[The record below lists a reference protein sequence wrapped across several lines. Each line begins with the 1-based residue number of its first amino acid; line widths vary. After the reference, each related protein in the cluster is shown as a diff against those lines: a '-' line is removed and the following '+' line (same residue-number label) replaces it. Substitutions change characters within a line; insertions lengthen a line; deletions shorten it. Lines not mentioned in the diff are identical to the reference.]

1 MERYHPDGMPADR
14 IHSYPSDLVR
24 FASRRWPAGAT
35 TDDALLTEVV
45 AVAYH
50 ASFLR
55 DEDRP
60 VLFRLVVT
68 GPEDMPAV
76 DSSVDGL
83 HVLRFASPRPFDEQE
98 IRRLSQGAPYEHAL
112 IGVCQLDGALFIWGI
127 VHTGPRWLQSAQG
140 GARSPD
146 RALPASV
153 VLRVA
158 RPGHV
163 ALSWGEKP
171 VAELRQG
178 QLGDS
183 RVDVFASQWLP
194 ARFADVRAEV
204 AELVSHAGEPAGR
217 VDPDVI
223 RLIGQQLIRR
233 TIAII
238 RAAHHGGTLLIV
250 PPECATSMVD
260 ERFVKLKYPFADAP
274 ARARFRQL
282 LLPLLR
288 HVAALAA
295 PEETPGPSHYLS
307 ALSTAL
313 RTDDDAMF
321 ELAQFIASLAAVD
334 GAVVLSKRFEIM
346 GFGGEIAG
354 DLASVP
360 VVRRSLDL
368 EGTRYEEEVV
378 DRVGTRHRSAYR
390 LCNRFRTALAVIV
403 SQDGSVRFVTWHDG
417 AVTYWDHAA
426 LGLSESA

>member
-1 MERYHPDGMPADR
+1 MSPAR
-14 IHSYPSDLVR
+14 THAYPADLVR
-24 FASRRWPAGAT
+24 FASHRWPAGAT

-60 VLFRLVVT
+60 VLFRLIFT
-68 GPEDMPAV
+68 GPGKMPAN
-76 DSSVDGL
+76 DTSTEGL
-83 HVLRFASPRPFDEQE
+83 HVLKFASPRPFDEQE
-98 IRRLSQGAPYEHAL
+98 IRRLSQGAPYDRAL
-112 IGVCQLDGALFIWGI
+112 IGVCKHEDTLVIWGI
-127 VHTGPRWLQSAQG
+127 VHTGTRWLQSAS
-140 GARSPD
+140 GARAPD
-146 RALPASV
+146 HALPDCV

-163 ALSWGEKP
+163 ALSWGEAP

-178 QLGDS
+178 DLGDS
-183 RVDVFASQWLP
+183 RVDVFASDWLP
-194 ARFADVRAEV
+194 ARFADVRAEIADIV
-204 AELVSHAGEPAGR
+204 ARDAKLAES
-217 VDPDVI
+217 VDLEVI

-233 TIAII
+233 TIAMI
-238 RAAHHGGTLLIV
+238 RAAHHGGTLLVV

-260 ERFVKLKYPFADAP
+260 ERFVRLKYPFADKP
-274 ARARFRQL
+274 ARSRYRQL
-282 LLPLLR
+282 LMPMLREIAPLSLPGQK
-288 HVAALAA
+288 A
-295 PEETPGPSHYLS
+295 GPSEYFR
-307 ALSTAL
+307 ALSTSA
-313 RTDDDAMF
+313 RTSDDAMF

-354 DLASVP
+354 DLTTVP

-368 EGTRYEEEVV
+368 EGTRFEEEVV

-390 LCNRFRTALAVIV
+390 LCNRFHTALAVVV
-403 SQDGSVRFVTWHDG
+403 SQDGSVRFITWHQG
-417 AVTYWDHAA
+417 AVTYWDHAS

>member
-1 MERYHPDGMPADR
+1 MPATR
-14 IHSYPSDLVR
+14 THSYPSDLVR
-24 FASRRWPAGAT
+24 FASRRWPEGAT
-35 TDDALLTEVV
+35 PDDAMLTEVV
-45 AVAYH
+45 AIAYH

-60 VLFRLVVT
+60 VLFRLIVT
-68 GPEDMPAV
+68 EPRDVPTVETSA
-76 DSSVDGL
+76 DGL
-83 HVLRFASPRPFDEQE
+83 HVLRFAGPRPFDEQE
-98 IRRLSQGAPYEHAL
+98 IRRLSQGAPYERAL
-112 IGVCQLDGALFIWGI
+112 IGVCRQDGALVIWGI
-127 VHTGPRWLQSAQG
+127 VHTGLRWLQSAQ

-146 RALPASV
+146 RALPACV

-158 RPGHV
+158 RAGHV

-178 QLGDS
+178 ELGDS

-204 AELVSHAGEPAGR
+204 ADLLSRPGEPAAG
-217 VDPDVI
+217 VDPSVI
-223 RLIGQQLIRR
+223 RLIGQQLVRR

-250 PPECATSMVD
+250 PPECAISMVD
-260 ERFVKLKYPFADAP
+260 ERFVRLKYPFADAP
-274 ARARFRQL
+274 ARGRFRQL

-288 HVAALAA
+288 HVATLAG
-295 PEETPGPSHYLS
+295 PGETPGPSHYLG
-307 ALSTAL
+307 ALATAL
-313 RTDDDAMF
+313 RRDDDAMF

-354 DLASVP
+354 DLENVP